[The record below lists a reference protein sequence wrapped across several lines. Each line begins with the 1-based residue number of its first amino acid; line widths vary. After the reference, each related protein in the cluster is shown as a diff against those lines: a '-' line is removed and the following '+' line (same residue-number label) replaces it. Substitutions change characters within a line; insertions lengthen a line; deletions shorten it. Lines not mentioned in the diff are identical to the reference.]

1 MEEIK
6 KQPFICPYCK
16 QSEGFR
22 SEKPVRG
29 KDVLYF
35 VRGKDVLYFDEFG
48 ESIDGD
54 MLYTTQYKEKFYC
67 SNCDRGITKAVKK
80 YLCIEDD

>member
-16 QSEGFR
+16 QSDGFR
-22 SEKPVRG
+22 SETPVRG
-29 KDVLYF
+29 IENLW
-35 VRGKDVLYFDEFG
+35 FDEFG
-48 ESIDGD
+48 EGIDGE
-54 MLYTTQYKEKFYC
+54 MSYTTQYKEKFYC
-67 SNCDRGITKAVKK
+67 SNCNRGITKAVKK

>member
-29 KDVLYF
+29 KDVLF
-35 VRGKDVLYFDEFG
+35 FDEFG

-54 MLYTTQYKEKFYC
+54 MSYTAQYKEKFYC
-67 SNCDRGITKAVKK
+67 SNCNRGITKAVKK

>member
-16 QSEGFR
+16 EEDGFR

-29 KDVLYF
+29 KSILF
-35 VRGKDVLYFDEFG
+35 FDEFG
-48 ESIDGD
+48 DGIDGE
-54 MLYTTQYKEKFYC
+54 MSYTSQYKEKFYC
-67 SNCDRGITKAVKK
+67 SNCNRGITKAVKK

>member
-22 SEKPVRG
+22 SEKP
-29 KDVLYF
+29 

-67 SNCDRGITKAVKK
+67 SNCNRSITKAVKK

>member
-16 QSEGFR
+16 EEGGFR

-29 KDVLYF
+29 KSILF
-35 VRGKDVLYFDEFG
+35 FDEFG
-48 ESIDGD
+48 DGIDGE
-54 MLYTTQYKEKFYC
+54 MSYTTQYKEKFYC
-67 SNCDRGITKAVKK
+67 SNCNRGITKAVKK

>member
-1 MEEIK
+1 MEKIK

-16 QSEGFR
+16 EEDGFR

-29 KDVLYF
+29 KSIIF
-35 VRGKDVLYFDEFG
+35 FDEFG
-48 ESIDGD
+48 DGIDGE
-54 MLYTTQYKEKFYC
+54 MSYTTQYKEKFYC
-67 SNCDRGITKAVKK
+67 SNCNRGITKAVKK

>member
-16 QSEGFR
+16 KEDGFR

-29 KDVLYF
+29 KSILF
-35 VRGKDVLYFDEFG
+35 FDEFG
-48 ESIDGD
+48 DGIDGE
-54 MLYTTQYKEKFYC
+54 MSYTTQYKEKFYC
-67 SNCDRGITKAVKK
+67 SNCNRGITKAVKK

>member
-1 MEEIK
+1 MEEIE

-16 QSEGFR
+16 EEYGFR

-29 KDVLYF
+29 KSILF
-35 VRGKDVLYFDEFG
+35 FDEFG
-48 ESIDGD
+48 DGIDGE
-54 MLYTTQYKEKFYC
+54 MSYTTQYKEKFYC
-67 SNCDRGITKAVKK
+67 SNCNRDITKAVKK

>member
-16 QSEGFR
+16 EEDGFR

-29 KDVLYF
+29 KSIIF
-35 VRGKDVLYFDEFG
+35 FDEFG
-48 ESIDGD
+48 DGIDGE
-54 MLYTTQYKEKFYC
+54 MSYTTQYKEKFYC
-67 SNCDRGITKAVKK
+67 SNCNRGITKAVKK

>member
-1 MEEIK
+1 MEEKK

-16 QSEGFR
+16 EEDGFR

-29 KDVLYF
+29 KSILF
-35 VRGKDVLYFDEFG
+35 FDEFG
-48 ESIDGD
+48 DGIDGE
-54 MLYTTQYKEKFYC
+54 MSYTTQYKEKFYC
-67 SNCDRGITKAVKK
+67 SNCNRGITKAVKK